1 METQSN
7 VVFSTRDVL
16 QTAISQ
22 YHVLVC
28 AHYRSTSI
36 RQMKRQKDSSKK
48 VVDFYFQPIPNE
60 ADRFQCKIC
69 PKIQRTQKAATGY
82 SNLMSHIVQAH
93 PNYEEEMRKSK
104 EGTLSGIYIT
114 FVLVF
119 FMIYRFLYPTE
130 DYESLRLARPR
141 N

>member
-7 VVFSTRDVL
+7 VVFL
-16 QTAISQ
+16 HTAAQ
-22 YHVLVC
+22 YHVLVLPLQK
-28 AHYRSTSI
+28 HFHH
-36 RQMKRQKDSSKK
+36 QMKRQKDSSKK

-69 PKIQRTQKAATGY
+69 PKIQRTQKASTGY

-114 FVLVF
+114 FLDWYF
-119 FMIYRFLYPTE
+119 HDL
-130 DYESLRLARPR
+130 
-141 N
+141 